1 MTLMLIRLEL
11 ARTREFPDGSGRHG
25 YELVAPLD
33 STGHLDPG
41 GWKAMHQ
48 ACTVRR
54 FWGDTPDEHGLLVHR
69 RDGKWVFSYTPG
81 DDDDEPVF
89 RLDRHRF
96 AESEYISVTEHDG
109 VTRPF
114 KIVSIKKPVALRRA

>member
-1 MTLMLIRLEL
+1 MSLMRIRLEL
-11 ARTREFPDGSGRHG
+11 ARTKEYPNGSASHG

-33 STGHLDPG
+33 KTGNLDPKA
-41 GWKAMHQ
+41 WKALHQ
-48 ACTVRR
+48 ACTVQR
-54 FWGDTPDEHGLLVHR
+54 FWGDSEVERGLLAHR
-69 RDGKWVFSYTPG
+69 RDGKWVFSYQPG

-96 AESEYISVTEHDG
+96 AEGEYVSVTEHDG

-114 KIVSIKKPVALRRA
+114 RITSVQKSVALCRA